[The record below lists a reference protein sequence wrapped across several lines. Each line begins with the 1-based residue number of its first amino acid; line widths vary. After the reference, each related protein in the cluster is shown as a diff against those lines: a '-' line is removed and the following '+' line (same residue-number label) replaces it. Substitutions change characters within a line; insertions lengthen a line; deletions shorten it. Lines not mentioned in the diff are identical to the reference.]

1 MKSVAGSEDGTLLA
15 MLARVR
21 RRVAVIR
28 QRESRQAQN
37 DGNGADGAAEA
48 AAEGE
53 EVPLDGLP
61 GSLQEVAQADDLLA
75 EVRCIKF
82 CQLREAQDSV

>member
-1 MKSVAGSEDGTLLA
+1 MRKSQHACMKSVAGSEDGTLLA

-28 QRESRQAQN
+28 QRESRQAQD
-37 DGNGADGAAEA
+37 DGHGVDGAAEA

-53 EVPLDGLP
+53 EVPLEGLP

-75 EVRCIKF
+75 EVRCSRF
-82 CQLREAQDSV
+82 